1 MKYKLTI
8 TTLIVALLLAILWSA
23 HHFNFIE
30 FIKRMHG
37 G

>member
-1 MKYKLTI
+1 MKNKLSITI
-8 TTLIVALLLAILWSA
+8 LIVVLLLAVLWAA
-23 HHFNFIE
+23 HQFNFIE